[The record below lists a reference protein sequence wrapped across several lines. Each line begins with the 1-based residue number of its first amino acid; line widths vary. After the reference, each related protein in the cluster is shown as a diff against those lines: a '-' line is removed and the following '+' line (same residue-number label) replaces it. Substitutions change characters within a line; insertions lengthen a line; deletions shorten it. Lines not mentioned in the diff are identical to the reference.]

1 MTKKTKFNQT
11 DMQRLAASSEESL
24 KQFGRWHPVLMG
36 WLKEPVRESYESLLK
51 ASPHN
56 GVFTYDDVSVFVMA
70 LLLDITGSY
79 SEMTKVINMM
89 AAETTLLEPM
99 MNADVSTEQYKKR
112 SAQNDEQE

>member
-1 MTKKTKFNQT
+1 MTKKTKFNQM

-24 KQFGRWHPVLMG
+24 EQFGRWR
-36 WLKEPVRESYESLLK
+36 WLREPLRESYESLLK

-89 AAETTLLEPM
+89 AAETTLLEPL
-99 MNADVSTEQYKKR
+99 MNADVTTEQYKKR